1 MKLLFFTSKPI
12 YPSVDGGCFASE
24 KFLSCLLHAE
34 IDVQYI
40 TLSTNKH
47 PFDLNQFPV
56 DLVNNVNPIN
66 YFVNTDI
73 KPFAALKSLFNSR
86 SFNADRFFS
95 TEIESQ
101 IKQLITTNNFDG
113 IVFDSLY
120 TLPYL
125 NGIRSVFSGKMA
137 VRTHNVE
144 HQLWEQYAKDSSGLK
159 KWYLKRLARDLK
171 KFELAKLSEIDEI
184 LSIST
189 DDSKE
194 FNRLGI
200 STKITD
206 VRVPVRMNDNPSPS
220 QAQRIYHL
228 GMMDWEPNR
237 QAVNTLVSWMPELR
251 NRMPNLELHIAG
263 SHSKEC
269 IQADEQN
276 GIFVHG
282 FVESVDVFVR
292 THGMLVSPI
301 KAASGVRIKFLEA
314 MAQGVSIITTSVGA
328 LGIDYENCNCMRIA
342 ETKSDFLAEIETLIS
357 NPSKQEEIGR
367 NAMNYIHKNH
377 NIDAISQT
385 IFEVFEPNT

>member
-47 PFDLNQFPV
+47 PFDLNQFPIE
-56 DLVNNVNPIN
+56 LVYKVNPIN
-66 YFVNTDI
+66 YFVNTDV
-73 KPFAALKSLFNSR
+73 KPLTALKSLFNSR
-86 SFNADRFFS
+86 SFNADRFFT
-95 TEIESQ
+95 TEIEIQ
-101 IKQLITTNNFDG
+101 IKQLISTNNFDG

-125 NGIRSVFSGKMA
+125 NGIRTIFSGKMA

-144 HQLWEQYAKDSSGLK
+144 HQLWDQYAEDSSGLK

-171 KFELAKLSEIDEI
+171 KFELNKLSEIDEI
-184 LSIST
+184 FSISK

-206 VRVPVRMNDNPSPS
+206 VRVPVSSSNNPPTPKN
-220 QAQRIYHL
+220 QRIYHL

-282 FVESVDVFVR
+282 FVNSVTEFVR
-292 THGMLVSPI
+292 THGILVSPI

-314 MAQGVSIITTSVGA
+314 MAQGVPIITTSVGA
-328 LGIDYENCNCMRIA
+328 LGIEHEKCNCLRIA
-342 ETKSDFLAEIETLIS
+342 ETKNDFLTEIETLIS
-357 NPSKQEEIGR
+357 KPTKQEEIGR
-367 NAMNYIHKNH
+367 NAINYIHKNH
-377 NIDAISQT
+377 NIDTISQT
-385 IFEVFEPNT
+385 IIEVFEPNT